1 MTSIWG
7 FSAANTG
14 TTTER
19 DRQEH
24 GKSDRALSQVYS
36 LLLHYNRLKNRGSAP
51 INY

>member
-14 TTTER
+14 TTMNATAKNTASRIVLASLFLAPPLQSVE
-19 DRQEH
+19 
-24 GKSDRALSQVYS
+24 KSRSV
-36 LLLHYNRLKNRGSAP
+36 P